1 MKDKW
6 LLKALEEIA
15 GSHDLRAYSS
25 LVEEALK
32 TAYTVSQRDGV
43 TVVVK
48 ENMFMASHL
57 AELLMPL
64 FEDGEVIAY
73 LPEESLRAEAIAA
86 SYENRAERLY
96 SLYQILNGH
105 PKIIVVTPYGL
116 IRHLPRLK
124 TLKQFILPMK
134 TGGILERDDLIDWL
148 NRAGYE
154 RVSHIEQ
161 ALSYAVRGSIVDVF
175 SVNYSRPLRIE
186 FFDNEI
192 DSLRFFDIN
201 TQSTIETVPEATICF
216 AKDVFFSEE
225 DREKILNAIRNPVG
239 AVELDLEFIREDVY
253 SPKLYAYLSYV
264 ESDHLLDYLPEPR
277 LYLSDVSRIEEHL
290 KFVTDETVAYIQEMN
305 EENELPLKFYQYADL
320 TANAI
325 KSADI
330 PESLSAK
337 VCPWRPKSICR
348 TPL

>member
-1 MKDKW
+1 
-6 LLKALEEIA
+6 
-15 GSHDLRAYSS
+15 
-25 LVEEALK
+25 
-32 TAYTVSQRDGV
+32 
-43 TVVVK
+43 
-48 ENMFMASHL
+48 
-57 AELLMPL
+57 
-64 FEDGEVIAY
+64 
-73 LPEESLRAEAIAA
+73 
-86 SYENRAERLY
+86 
-96 SLYQILNGH
+96 
-105 PKIIVVTPYGL
+105 
-116 IRHLPRLK
+116 
-124 TLKQFILPMK
+124 MK

-264 ESDHLLDYLPEPR
+264 ESDHLLDYLPEAR

-305 EENELPLKFYQYADL
+305 EENELPLKFYQYADFDRECDKVSRYTGKPFSESVPMATEVDL
-320 TANAI
+320 PYAPLKELLKILSREENEYTVLALEAKELALVSETLI
-325 KSADI
+325 ELDI
-330 PESLSAK
+330 PYTVECHYMVTQPVKNTCTRVHVDLHVLR
-337 VCPWRPKSICR
+337 VC
-348 TPL
+348 